1 MCVCACVFIRVCV
14 NVCVCVWLSVWAC
27 VCKCVYLCEC
37 VSEYIWV
44 CALVFMWVYVWVY
57 VSLCLH
63 ECVSEPTRT
72 QTCRDI
78 YYKQLAHTIMEA
90 WEVLRSVVGKQER
103 EESQGRP
110 KVQESWDNL
119 QFTSRQT
126 QEPTNTIF
134 FFLPKFKGL
143 KIPDNYSRGFPL
155 LCLFDLFRPSPY
167 AREDNRLDSV
177 NQLKCY
183 LEPKSTLRDTTLWPR
198 EVDTTLA
205 SKVPQS
211 QPVGG

>member
-134 FFLPKFKGL
+134 FFCPSSKAWKYQIITPGGFLYSAFLIYLGLLLMLGRTIGLTQLINSNVTLNPKA
-143 KIPDNYSRGFPL
+143 
-155 LCLFDLFRPSPY
+155 PSETQHYGPGK
-167 AREDNRLDSV
+167 LT
-177 NQLKCY
+177 QH
-183 LEPKSTLRDTTLWPR
+183 
-198 EVDTTLA
+198 
-205 SKVPQS
+205 
-211 QPVGG
+211 